1 MLIRRTLFPVL
12 FLATTLFTANV
23 TAQSPTGADG
33 EVLRLEDVVG
43 RGHWVMVNVW
53 SPGCS
58 HCVRELPAL
67 VRFHADNGAGAR
79 VIGLA
84 VDYPGF
90 GAVDPVTLE
99 QFRLEHGINFPNH
112 ATDGAS
118 VGVFLGETVDLVP
131 VTYAYDPDGRLVA
144 RWHGVVTERDLME
157 IINDFSPGAR

>member
-1 MLIRRTLFPVL
+1 MLIRRALLLALFCAAILVT
-12 FLATTLFTANV
+12 ATT
-23 TAQSPTGADG
+23 TAQSPTGPDG
-33 EVLRLEDVVG
+33 KVLRLEDVVG

-58 HCVRELPAL
+58 HCIRELPAL
-67 VRFHADNGAGAR
+67 VSFHTDNAAGAT
-79 VIGLA
+79 VFGLA

-90 GAVDPVTLE
+90 GAVDPVALK

-118 VGVFLGETVDLVP
+118 VSAFLGETVDLVP
-131 VTYAYDPDGRLVA
+131 VTYAYDPAGRLVA

-157 IINDFSPGAR
+157 IINDFTPVAQ